1 MSPPSCSQPAA
12 RRSGISAAASR
23 SRSSPHCSP
32 PSRARPAR
40 AVGAASSSCS
50 TTRAGMAPKTWPS
63 LTGSAS
69 SSCRPTVRNS
79 SPPNVSGRWWTS
91 RSSIGMSPRWTS
103 SPPSSP
109 SAAAGSTPPL
119 SSRTPT
125 SIGGPSPPR
134 RTDHPE
140 LVSHGLGGQRTLRTA
155 CGSDDFA
162 PAGLGCASAP
172 REGAMPRTPL
182 PWAALGLDLV
192 TLRVFKAAV
201 EERSLA
207 RAAERE
213 RLALSALSRRIA
225 DIEARLGTALLRRH
239 DRGVEATAA
248 GEALLRH
255 LGPLF
260 DLLDRA
266 FADVEAFA
274 AGARGHIRLHANI
287 SAVAGFLPEALA
299 GFLAANPCVE
309 VSFEERFSADILHAV
324 RIGAADLGLV
334 SGTVRAPELRL
345 LPWCEDR
352 LVAVLPADHPLAA

>member
-1 MSPPSCSQPAA
+1 
-12 RRSGISAAASR
+12 
-23 SRSSPHCSP
+23 
-32 PSRARPAR
+32 
-40 AVGAASSSCS
+40 
-50 TTRAGMAPKTWPS
+50 
-63 LTGSAS
+63 
-69 SSCRPTVRNS
+69 
-79 SPPNVSGRWWTS
+79 
-91 RSSIGMSPRWTS
+91 
-103 SPPSSP
+103 
-109 SAAAGSTPPL
+109 
-119 SSRTPT
+119 
-125 SIGGPSPPR
+125 
-134 RTDHPE
+134 
-140 LVSHGLGGQRTLRTA
+140 
-155 CGSDDFA
+155 
-162 PAGLGCASAP
+162 
-172 REGAMPRTPL
+172 MPRTPL

-274 AGARGHIRLHANI
+274 AGARGHVRLHANI

-299 GFLAANPCVE
+299 GFLAANPGIE
-309 VSFEERFSADILHAV
+309 VSLEERFSADILHAV
-324 RIGAADLGLV
+324 RTGAADLGLV
-334 SGTVRAPELRL
+334 SGTVRATPELRL
-345 LPWCEDR
+345 LPWREDR
-352 LVAVLPADHPLAA
+352 LVAVLPTDHPLAARAEPLRFADLAAEPFVGLSPAMALQQLYRREAEGIGLALRERVNVASFDGVRRMVEAGLGVAILPEAGAEPRAATMAIAVRPLDEPWAARPLALCVRRDPEALPAAARLLAAHLLGRRFP